1 MPACA
6 VLYPDLPERRP
17 GYGTVVE
24 GEDLG
29 TDDLICLV
37 AFAGDDDYVAG
48 PGPGEG
54 AADCGLPVGNC
65 LMPVHG
71 QAARYAGGDLGDDG
85 FRPLAARVVRG
96 DPHAIAQ
103 PRGDAAHERP
113 LAAVAIPAAAEDHAQ
128 ASVSSHELARG
139 LERALEGVGSV
150 RVVDHEQEWLA
161 RLDPLEA
168 PGHRS

>member
-1 MPACA
+1 MPAYA
-6 VLYPDLPERRP
+6 VLCPDLPERRP

-37 AFAGDDDYVAG
+37 ALAGDDDHVAG

-71 QAARYAGGDLGDDG
+71 QTARYAGHDLDDDG
-85 FRPLAARVVRG
+85 LRLLASRVVGG
-96 DPHAIAQ
+96 DPHAIAE
-103 PRGDAAHERP
+103 PRADGAHEGP
-113 LAAVAIPAAAEDHAQ
+113 LAAITVPAAAEDHSQ
-128 ASVSSHELARG
+128 AASRRSEEHTSELQSHLN
-139 LERALEGVGSV
+139 
-150 RVVDHEQEWLA
+150 
-161 RLDPLEA
+161 
-168 PGHRS
+168 

>member
-1 MPACA
+1 MPAYA
-6 VLYPDLPERRP
+6 VLCPDLPERRP

-37 AFAGDDDYVAG
+37 ALAGNDDHVAG

-54 AADCGLPVGNC
+54 
-65 LMPVHG
+65 
-71 QAARYAGGDLGDDG
+71 ARYAGGDLGDDG
-85 FRPLAARVVRG
+85 LRPLAARVVRG

-128 ASVSSHELARG
+128 
-139 LERALEGVGSV
+139 
-150 RVVDHEQEWLA
+150 
-161 RLDPLEA
+161 
-168 PGHRS
+168 